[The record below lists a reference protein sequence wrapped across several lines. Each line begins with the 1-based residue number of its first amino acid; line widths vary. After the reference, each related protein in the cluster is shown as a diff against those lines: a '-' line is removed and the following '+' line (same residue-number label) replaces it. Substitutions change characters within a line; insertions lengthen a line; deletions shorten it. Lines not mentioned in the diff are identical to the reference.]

1 MSVMTRYS
9 LADRLALTAIKID
22 LHRLDAIDD
31 LWTAY
36 LESATPG
43 EVASQRDELDQLSGQ
58 LIDALGSAQGSVER
72 LRTMLEGTGEDEIE
86 SALQGVAQN
95 HPEVEEAYRR
105 DLVELLGEYSVRG
118 VAIEACIYL
127 EDQLPGEIAAVEE
140 KRQRLLAG
148 EFQPGDMS
156 PGAKCAL
163 SGAMLGTK
171 VLDIVMTGGAVSSV
185 LEGAAGLGSFALK
198 WRGGCGVIAGRIWT
212 RLGGA

>member
-1 MSVMTRYS
+1 MNVMTRYS
-9 LADRLALTAIKID
+9 LADRLALTAVKID

-31 LWTAY
+31 LWTAF

-43 EVASQRDELDQLSGQ
+43 EVAGQKDELDQLTGQ
-58 LIDALGSAQGSVER
+58 LIEALGSAQGSVER

-86 SALQGVAQN
+86 TALQQIAQS
-95 HPEVEEAYRR
+95 HPDVEEIYRG
-105 DLVELLGEYSVRG
+105 DLAELLAEYSVRG
-118 VAIEACIYL
+118 VAIEACLYL
-127 EDQLPGEIAAVEE
+127 EGQLPAEIAAVQE

-148 EFQPGDMS
+148 EFQPGDIS

-163 SGAMLGTK
+163 SGAILGTK

-198 WRGGCGVIAGRIWT
+198 WRGGCGVIAGQIWT